1 MAGFPLKTIAGQLTA
16 YVAAFMLAL
25 FWIISGTPRSWSID
39 IPDAAHTYGIR
50 FRGGTDL
57 FFRPAIGWFIE
68 HGMLVCVGLVVAAFA
83 VDFVFRRR

>member
-1 MAGFPLKTIAGQLTA
+1 MPAFPLKTIAGQLTA

-25 FWIISGTPRSWSID
+25 FWLVSGTPRSWSVE

-57 FFRPAIGWFIE
+57 FFRPSIGWFIE
-68 HGMLVCVGLVVAAFA
+68 HGLLIFVGVVIAAF
-83 VDFVFRRR
+83 VLDFFLRRR